1 MFSLVQLE
9 CFVAVAEELHFGAAA
24 VRLQMTQ
31 PPLSRQIQLLERE
44 LGTLLFSRTS
54 RKVALTPA
62 GSALLPGARRLLD
75 LATKTATDVRRVAG
89 GASGTVTI
97 GYTAMAAQSTLPVL
111 MRRLAQELPQVT
123 VILRELFSADQMD
136 ELLKG
141 TIDLGLLRPLVAR
154 PGIAMRPVIS
164 EPLLV
169 AVPDTHRLAA
179 QGEPVALR
187 QLAHEPFL
195 MYSPSVA
202 RYFHD
207 LVLTLFVSAKVQP
220 EIVHYAGQVQT
231 LLSFVHAGL
240 GVALVP
246 ASAALVTPGDVV
258 LLPLQGGTAADA
270 FNKVQ
275 LDVAWNEDT
284 VNPAVHRALELLA
297 NDASGA
303 SDDADSDVDA
313 HRSASLA

>member
-24 VRLQMTQ
+24 GRLQMTQ

-62 GSALLPGARRLLD
+62 GAALLPGARRLLD
-75 LATKTATDVRRVAG
+75 LSAKTATDVRRVAG
-89 GASGTVTI
+89 GASGAITI
-97 GYTAMAAQSTLPVL
+97 GYTAMAAQSTLPTL
-111 MRRLAQELPQVT
+111 MRRIKEEMPQVT

-154 PGIAMRPVIS
+154 TGIAMRPLVS
-164 EPLLV
+164 EPLLA
-169 AVPDTHRLAA
+169 AVPDSHPLALS
-179 QGEPVALR
+179 GEPVPLR
-187 QLAHEPFL
+187 RLAREPFL

-207 LVLTLFVSAKVQP
+207 LVLTLFVTAKVQP

-246 ASAALVTPGDVV
+246 ASAALVRPADVA
-258 LLPLQGGTAADA
+258 LLPLESGTGADA
-270 FNKVQ
+270 FNVVK
-275 LDVAWNEDT
+275 LDVAWNEDSA
-284 VNPAVHRALELLA
+284 NPVVHRTLEFLL
-297 NDASGA
+297 NDAAPISV
-303 SDDADSDVDA
+303 DAQIGVDA
-313 HRSASLA
+313 HRSAS